1 MSQLPDPNALRT
13 AVDAHI
19 ARLRRLAEKNNP
31 LELLSRVALHHLLVP
46 ENGAAPHQQSEAQ
59 VEYLLSLFLAAP
71 FPAGSVTPTPAVIQE
86 CLDQLAEFHGQA
98 TVYYAL
104 NSKAKSGAEHET
116 EMILL
121 QRLQTLHVRGD
132 AYFKHYRQTYEGI
145 AGSHDEF
152 LRRHYGF
159 SAQEFWETLESI
171 HHRVQD
177 SIGEAFAKLQPL
189 LEDPDK
195 AQAAIDQFG
204 GPAVFAVAPLDP
216 REEVIFREL
225 SLGFGDNA
233 AFWNQIPAWRGWPM
247 NPTLVPE
254 RPLVRHEDKY
264 YAFHL
269 PLLLRQGLVLVEALI
284 RRADAGYW
292 QNTFLQRRD
301 DYVEAEAVRLISGM
315 LPGCQSFSNL
325 YYHYAEAGETRR
337 AELDGLIVY
346 DDCLLVVEVKASG
359 LSDAARRGAPDSLR
373 TDLTASLDKAYAQ
386 AQRVLTVVRSTDEVT
401 FTDET
406 GTEVVRLRFAE
417 FRRFFLV
424 SVTREHFAALAT
436 QLHIVRKLGLIQG
449 AEWPWAVSLD
459 DLRVISEMMEF
470 GIVFLQYLTRRVAVN
485 QHEKLATID
494 EIDLLGLFFENGLYP
509 EALPR
514 FEEGTMVMLTGFSD
528 RFDDYYRGLAR
539 ARTAEKPRLPI
550 PQRLRRLLGTLE
562 KFRPRHF
569 TSAGLHILAFDSVL
583 HEQLEQGIPRAE
595 KGLSKNR
602 ETLCVMGNDKVP
614 AAPIVILGCAGEGT
628 ELEARLNARAKEHKA
643 KRGAEAGVFIVWQ
656 PPLTSGKLRV
666 HLL

>member
-1 MSQLPDPNALRT
+1 MPMLPDPTALRT
-13 AVDAHI
+13 VVDAHI
-19 ARLRRLAEKNNP
+19 GCLRKLGEENNP
-31 LELLSRVALHHLLVP
+31 LELLSRVAMHHLLVP
-46 ENGAAPHQQSEAQ
+46 EDGAAPHQQSEAQ
-59 VEYLLSLFLAAP
+59 VEYLLSLYLAAP
-71 FPAGSVTPTPAVIQE
+71 FPAGSASPTPGRIQE
-86 CLDQLAEFHGQA
+86 CLDRLETFHGQA

-104 NSKAKSGAEHET
+104 NSKAKSGTEHET
-116 EMILL
+116 EMILM

-132 AYFKHYRQTYEGI
+132 AYFKHYRQTYVGI
-145 AGSHDEF
+145 ASSHDEF

-159 SAQEFWETLESI
+159 SAQQFWETLESI

-177 SIGEAFAKLQPL
+177 SIKGAFAKLRPL
-189 LEDPDK
+189 LEDPDE

-204 GPAVFAVAPLDP
+204 GPEIFAVAPLDAT
-216 REEVIFREL
+216 EEVIFREL
-225 SLGFGDNA
+225 SMTFGENA
-233 AFWNQIPAWRGWPM
+233 PFWDQIPAWRGWPL
-247 NPTLVPE
+247 NPTLLAE
-254 RPLVRHEDKY
+254 RPILRHESQY

-269 PLLLRQGLVLVEALI
+269 PLLLRQGLPLVDALI

-292 QNTFLQRRD
+292 QNTFLKRRD
-301 DYVEAEAVRLISGM
+301 DYVEAETIRLMSGM
-315 LPGCQSFSNL
+315 LPGGQSFSNL
-325 YYHYAEAGETRR
+325 YYHYEEAGDTRR

-373 TDLTASLDKAYAQ
+373 TDLAASLDKAYTQ
-386 AQRVLTVVRSTDEVT
+386 AQRVLTVVRSADVVT
-401 FTDET
+401 FTDEA
-406 GTEVVRLRFAE
+406 GREVVRLRLTD
-417 FRRFFLV
+417 FRRVFLI

-436 QLHIVRKLGLIQG
+436 QLHIIRKLGLIQG
-449 AEWPWAVSLD
+449 AEWPWAVCLD

-470 GIVFLQYLTRRVAVN
+470 GTVFLQYLTRRVAIN
-485 QHEKLATID
+485 QHEKLATVD

-528 RFDDYYRGLAR
+528 RFDDYYRDVAR
-539 ARTAEKPRLPI
+539 GRTPEKPRLPI
-550 PQRLRRLLGTLE
+550 RHRLRRLLGTLE
-562 KFRPRHF
+562 KFRPRNF
-569 TSAGLHILAFDSVL
+569 ASAALQILAFDGAL

-602 ETLCVMGNDKVP
+602 QTLCVLGNETIP

-628 ELEARLNARAKEHKA
+628 ELERRLSARAKEHKVR
-643 KRGAEAGVFIVWQ
+643 RGAEQGVFIVWQ